1 MQAKPNFAWLR
12 GTVQNLVF
20 LYFAGYLWMKI
31 LKAINNNIVSARDE
45 NGKEIVVMGRGIGF
59 KCREGDSIPPE
70 AIEKI
75 FHMDTQNETDRLK
88 QLFSSMPLEHIEV
101 TNRIIAYARK
111 ILGKRLNHSIYITLT
126 DHISFSVLRF
136 RQNMMF
142 HNALLAEMRRFYP
155 QEYSIGQYALDLI
168 AKELGVRF
176 PDDEAASIAMHIV
189 NAEYDIS
196 LGEAVDITHLID
208 QMLRIV
214 RDWHRR
220 PLDET
225 SVDFDRF
232 VTHLKFLAQRALRQD
247 RPPAGDR
254 ALYDAIAALYPG
266 ETACAH
272 RVGAYLGD
280 THSFLIGDLE
290 AACLAIHI
298 RRVTAPD
305 A

>member
-1 MQAKPNFAWLR
+1 
-12 GTVQNLVF
+12 
-20 LYFAGYLWMKI
+20 
-31 LKAINNNIVSARDE
+31 
-45 NGKEIVVMGRGIGF
+45 
-59 KCREGDSIPPE
+59 
-70 AIEKI
+70 
-75 FHMDTQNETDRLK
+75 
-88 QLFSSMPLEHIEV
+88 MPLEHIEV

-214 RDWHRR
+214 RDW
-220 PLDET
+220 
-225 SVDFDRF
+225 
-232 VTHLKFLAQRALRQD
+232 LRQD

-272 RVGAYLGD
+272 RVGAYLSD

>member
-1 MQAKPNFAWLR
+1 MAERDCAKF
-12 GTVQNLVF
+12 GF

-214 RDWHRR
+214 RDWHSR

-272 RVGAYLGD
+272 RVGAYLSD

>member
-1 MQAKPNFAWLR
+1 
-12 GTVQNLVF
+12 
-20 LYFAGYLWMKI
+20 MKI

-155 QEYSIGQYALDLI
+155 QEYSIGQYALDLCLLYTSS
-168 AKELGVRF
+168 ARLCPSRRWRAYPPRRAQNQTDRCFQRCGRGV
-176 PDDEAASIAMHIV
+176 PI
-189 NAEYDIS
+189 
-196 LGEAVDITHLID
+196 
-208 QMLRIV
+208 
-214 RDWHRR
+214 
-220 PLDET
+220 
-225 SVDFDRF
+225 
-232 VTHLKFLAQRALRQD
+232 
-247 RPPAGDR
+247 
-254 ALYDAIAALYPG
+254 
-266 ETACAH
+266 
-272 RVGAYLGD
+272 
-280 THSFLIGDLE
+280 
-290 AACLAIHI
+290 
-298 RRVTAPD
+298 
-305 A
+305 

>member
-1 MQAKPNFAWLR
+1 
-12 GTVQNLVF
+12 
-20 LYFAGYLWMKI
+20 
-31 LKAINNNIVSARDE
+31 
-45 NGKEIVVMGRGIGF
+45 MGRGIGF

-126 DHISFSVLRF
+126 DHISFSVLRL

-168 AKELGVRF
+168 AKELGARF
-176 PDDEAASIAMHIV
+176 PDDEAAPIAMHIV
-189 NAEYDIS
+189 HAEYDIS

-208 QMLRIV
+208 RMLQIV
-214 RDWHRR
+214 RDWNRR
-220 PLDET
+220 PLDEA

-232 VTHLKFLAQRALRQD
+232 VTHLKFLAQRTLRQD

-254 ALYDAIAALYPG
+254 AFYDAIAALYPD
-266 ETACAH
+266 ETVCAH
-272 RVGAYLGD
+272 CVGAYLND
-280 THSFLIGDLE
+280 AHSFLIGE
-290 AACLAIHI
+290 QETACLAIHI

>member
-12 GTVQNLVF
+12 GTVRNLVF

-272 RVGAYLGD
+272 RVGGLC
-280 THSFLIGDLE
+280 SLSEFIWNQ
-290 AACLAIHI
+290 I
-298 RRVTAPD
+298 
-305 A
+305 

>member
-1 MQAKPNFAWLR
+1 MAERDCAKFGFFVFCGVFMDENF
-12 GTVQNLVF
+12 
-20 LYFAGYLWMKI
+20 
-31 LKAINNNIVSARDE
+31 KAINNNIVSARDE

>member
-1 MQAKPNFAWLR
+1 M
-12 GTVQNLVF
+12 VF

-254 ALYDAIAALYPG
+254 ALYDAIGALSRRNRLRAPRRRLSGRHAFIFDRRSGGGLFGDPYP
-266 ETACAH
+266 ACDSAG
-272 RVGAYLGD
+272 RV
-280 THSFLIGDLE
+280 TRFFST
-290 AACLAIHI
+290 I
-298 RRVTAPD
+298 RRAAVL
-305 A
+305 

>member
-1 MQAKPNFAWLR
+1 
-12 GTVQNLVF
+12 
-20 LYFAGYLWMKI
+20 
-31 LKAINNNIVSARDE
+31 
-45 NGKEIVVMGRGIGF
+45 MGRCIGF

-220 PLDET
+220 PLDEP